1 MDGESDSRFS
11 EPAGNDHTLLAA
23 DRELQPR
30 LVSKPRMPPAPAVPI
45 RLKVAASV
53 GKRVSDTLG
62 QFSLWWSL
70 KNLAESVSDSPLFPR
85 ALEPALA
92 GRSFLPLASK
102 PVRTLG
108 GTPHS
113 QGAGGMSAP
122 PRQTD
127 AFAQPWPA
135 ESRFEP
141 TSGAALALTVPA
153 IQFGGGRWL
162 PGPIPL
168 RAFAR
173 RSAARASTPPLFPLP
188 RFTGL
193 FPEITCRHLAHAAAV
208 AAGGNRAADMRS
220 SPAQSF
226 EALELPGEGI
236 RYAGTRLLREKGT
249 LALGAFVRSGPRWAT
264 PARSEPLRVLERE
277 RDLSACEYRTESML
291 RSHVPA
297 SGMQS
302 RRDQ

>member
-1 MDGESDSRFS
+1 MDSESDSRFS
-11 EPAGNDHTLLAA
+11 EPAGHDQTPSAA

-30 LVSKPRMPPAPAVPI
+30 KVFQPRMPPAPAVLI
-45 RLKVAASV
+45 RIKVAASV
-53 GKRVSDTLG
+53 GERVSEISG

-92 GRSFLPLASK
+92 GKSFLPLASK

-113 QGAGGMSAP
+113 QGAGGMSAGP
-122 PRQTD
+122 QQTD
-127 AFAQPWPA
+127 VFAQPWPA

-141 TSGAALALTVPA
+141 TSGAALALTTPA
-153 IQFGGGRWL
+153 IQFGGARWL

-173 RSAARASTPPLFPLP
+173 RRAAHASTPPLFALP
-188 RFTGL
+188 RFAGL
-193 FPEITCRHLAHAAAV
+193 FPEIACRHLAHAPPV
-208 AAGGNRAADMRS
+208 AAGGNRAVDMRS
-220 SPAQSF
+220 SPARSF
-226 EALELPGEGI
+226 EALGLPGQGI
-236 RYAGTRLLREKGT
+236 CFAGTRLLREKGA
-249 LALGAFVRSGPRWAT
+249 LALGAFVTSGPRWAT
-264 PARSEPLRVLERE
+264 PARGEPLRVLERE
-277 RDLSACEYRTESML
+277 RVLSDCEYCTESML
-291 RSHVPA
+291 RSHVSA

-302 RRDQ
+302 RRDK

>member
-1 MDGESDSRFS
+1 MDGESDSRSS
-11 EPAGNDHTLLAA
+11 EPAGNDHTPLAA

-30 LVSKPRMPPAPAVPI
+30 KVSKPRMPPAPAVPI
-45 RLKVAASV
+45 RPKLAASV
-53 GKRVSDTLG
+53 GERVSDILG

-70 KNLAESVSDSPLFPR
+70 KNLAENVSDSPLFPR

-92 GRSFLPLASK
+92 DRSFLPLASK

-113 QGAGGMSAP
+113 RGAGGMSAGP
-122 PRQTD
+122 QQTD

-153 IQFGGGRWL
+153 IQFGGRRWL

-173 RSAARASTPPLFPLP
+173 RGAARASTPPLFPLP

-220 SPAQSF
+220 PPAQSF

-249 LALGAFVRSGPRWAT
+249 LALGAFVTSGPRWAT
-264 PARSEPLRVLERE
+264 PARGEPLRVLERE

>member
-1 MDGESDSRFS
+1 MDSELDSRSF
-11 EPAGNDHTLLAA
+11 ELAGNGQAPSAA
-23 DRELQPR
+23 GWELKPR
-30 LVSKPRMPPAPAVPI
+30 QVSKPRMALAPAVPI
-45 RLKVAASV
+45 RPKVAASV
-53 GKRVSDTLG
+53 GERVSDILD
-62 QFSLWWSL
+62 QSSLWWSL

-85 ALEPALA
+85 VLGPALA
-92 GRSFLPLASK
+92 CGSFLPLASK
-102 PVRTLG
+102 PARTLG
-108 GTPHS
+108 GIPHS
-113 QGAGGMSAP
+113 QGAGGMSAGP
-122 PRQTD
+122 QQTV

-135 ESRFEP
+135 EFRFES
-141 TSGAALALTVPA
+141 TSRAALALTAPA

-162 PGPIPL
+162 TGPIPL

-193 FPEITCRHLAHAAAV
+193 FSEITCRHLAHAPAV

-220 SPAQSF
+220 SPARSF
-226 EALELPGEGI
+226 EAPGLPGEGI
-236 RYAGTRLLREKGT
+236 RYAGTRLLPEKGA
-249 LALGAFVRSGPRWAT
+249 LARGAFVTSGPRWAA

-277 RDLSACEYRTESML
+277 RALAACEYRIESML